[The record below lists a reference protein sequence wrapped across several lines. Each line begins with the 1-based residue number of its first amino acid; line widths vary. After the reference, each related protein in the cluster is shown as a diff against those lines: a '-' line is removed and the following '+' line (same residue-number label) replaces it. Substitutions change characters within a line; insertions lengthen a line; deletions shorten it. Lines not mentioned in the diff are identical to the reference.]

1 MSTSKVTIESK
12 RKISTVSIHT
22 LGCKLNFSESSYIS
36 KSLEDN
42 DFKIVEF
49 NEYADVYIINTCS
62 VTENADN
69 KFKHFVKQA
78 LKINP
83 EAFIAA
89 IGCYAQLKPKELLSV
104 NGVDLVLGAADKFNL
119 LDYLKN
125 IDNDYSNK
133 IHSCNIN
140 EVNFFNESYSL
151 NHRTRAFLKVQD
163 GCDYKCSFC
172 TIPLA
177 RGKSRSNTISNVV
190 SNVYKIASQDVKEI
204 VLTGINLGDFG
215 KTVNK
220 TNDSNFFDL
229 VKELDKLDLDL
240 RFRISS
246 IEPNLLSDEIIEFI
260 STSKKFV
267 HHFHIPLQS
276 GSDTI
281 LKSMRR
287 RYDSKLYES
296 RINKI
301 NKLMPD
307 ACIGVDVIVGFPGET
322 DDDFDTLLNF
332 LEEIQFDRL
341 GVFTYS
347 EEEDTSGADLE
358 DDVPMDVK
366 IQRMDAVMDL
376 QHSISFNNNQ
386 ALIGQELDIIIDS
399 SDPDDD
405 QQMLGRTIWDAPEID
420 QQVIVSG
427 VYELGSIV
435 KLKIDE
441 AGAYELYAS
450 GQTDNIIPLGDIN

>member
-1 MSTSKVTIESK
+1 MSISTVPIESK
-12 RKISTVSIHT
+12 KKISSVAFHT

-36 KSLEDN
+36 KSLEEN

-49 NEYADVYIINTCS
+49 NEYADAYVINTCS

-69 KFKHFVKQA
+69 KFRYFVKQA

-104 NGVDLVLGAADKFNL
+104 DGVDLVLGAADKFNL
-119 LDYLKN
+119 LDCLKN
-125 IDNDYSNK
+125 IDHSKKN
-133 IHSCNIN
+133 HSCNIN
-140 EVNFFNESYSL
+140 EVNFFKESYSL

-177 RGKSRSNTISNVV
+177 RGKSRSNTISNVID
-190 SNVYKIASQDVKEI
+190 NVKKIASQNIKEI

-215 KTVNK
+215 KTSNK
-220 TNDSNFFDL
+220 ANNSNFL
-229 VKELDKLDLDL
+229 NLIKELDILDLDL

-246 IEPNLLSDEIIEFI
+246 IEPNLLSDEIIEFV

-281 LKSMRR
+281 LKLMRR
-287 RYDSKLYES
+287 RYDANLYKS

-301 NKLMPD
+301 NELMPN
-307 ACIGVDVIVGFPGET
+307 ACIGVDVIVGFPGE
-322 DDDFDTLLNF
+322 DDDKF
-332 LEEIQFDRL
+332 LESMSFLETLDISYL
-341 GVFTYS
+341 HVFTYS
-347 EEEDTSGADLE
+347 ERDNTHAITL
-358 DDVPMDVK
+358 PNIVK
-366 IQRMDAVMDL
+366 SNIRSKRSKL
-376 QHSISFNNNQ
+376 LRI
-386 ALIGQELDIIIDS
+386 LS
-399 SDPDDD
+399 S
-405 QQMLGRTIWDAPEID
+405 RKK
-420 QQVIVSG
+420 VNF
-427 VYELGSIV
+427 YKKHLGSIHNVLFESENKNGFIEGFSSNYLRFRRKWDSSLVGSVV
-435 KLKIDE
+435 KSKFTEIDSE
-441 AGAYELYAS
+441 GFAV
-450 GQTDNIIPLGDIN
+450 